1 MKYANLQKAH
11 HLADGLD
18 QEKRDLLKLFLPEL
32 PTQKPLSEIIDDVY
46 EAYMDEADAANS
58 DRLSEIHFQ
67 LTNWGK
73 IPPARETAISSE
85 DYRELPEHSVVLGR
99 GCPWVKRDGLWQ
111 NTFGGPVGDDDLA
124 GEPREVIRKGN
135 GYVQ

>member
-1 MKYANLQKAH
+1 MKYENLQKAH
-11 HLADGLD
+11 LLADGLD
-18 QEKRDLLKLFLPEL
+18 KAEQDVLKPFLPEL
-32 PTQKPLSEIIDDVY
+32 PKQKTLDEILEDVY
-46 EAYMDEADAANS
+46 EAYMWAEDEPNS
-58 DRLSEIHFQ
+58 NRLDEIHFQ

-73 IPPARETAISSE
+73 IPPARETAYFIE
-85 DYRELPEHSVVLGR
+85 DYENLPEDSVVLGR
-99 GCPWVKRDGLWQ
+99 GCPWVKRDGLWH